1 MNPAEKVSATLA
13 YVAGIIDAA
22 RESATR
28 ELAALTTEHRN
39 SPAFARYITF
49 ADGVMTELEL
59 RADVIRRYAETVS
72 REGFMHHGKSA
83 DNTTEAQG

>member
-13 YVAGIIDAA
+13 YVAGIIEAA

-28 ELAALTTEHRN
+28 ELATLTPEQRT
-39 SPAFARYITF
+39 SQAFARYISF
-49 ADGVMTELEL
+49 ADGVMAELDL
-59 RADVIRRYAETVS
+59 RANVIRRYANTVA
-72 REGFMHHGKSA
+72 REGFMNHGESA